1 MRRWI
6 VPAVLLLLGACHYE
20 LSLTEAPTGAADAR
34 LTGTW
39 TLVEPEKGER
49 MDVRLYDDRNY
60 VIAYN
65 GDLYRA
71 FHSEVAGLPLIS
83 AQNLN
88 DRERKWIYFTWQLS
102 ENGRRLTIRAVRT
115 EVVPATTRDR
125 ASLVKLIEANREN
138 PALFGEP
145 GVYTK

>member
-1 MRRWI
+1 M
-6 VPAVLLLLGACHYE
+6 LLLLAACHYDFA
-20 LSLTEAPTGAADAR
+20 LTDTPTRAADSR
-34 LTGTW
+34 LAGTW
-39 TLVEPEKGER
+39 TLVEPEQGER

-102 ENGRRLTIRAVRT
+102 EDGRCLTIRAVRT

-125 ASLVKLIEANREN
+125 AAVVKLIEANREN
-138 PALFGEP
+138 PTLFGEA